1 VNRETKRMMQ
11 RQGQVRPDGSPAPR
25 EPAQA
30 ARAAGSGR
38 KRSSPAEFLRGVRS
52 ELRKVAWP
60 TRAEVVNYSTVVL
73 VTLVL
78 VTAAI
83 FGLNYLFSHA
93 VNFLYDA

>member
-1 VNRETKRMMQ
+1 
-11 RQGQVRPDGSPAPR
+11 
-25 EPAQA
+25 
-30 ARAAGSGR
+30 
-38 KRSSPAEFLRGVRS
+38 
-52 ELRKVAWP
+52 
-60 TRAEVVNYSTVVL
+60 VVNYSTVVL